1 MVEVSSWVAVTSR
14 SPRNALQHNMRFELN
29 DVGIASHLEHT
40 QILEFYRGGDTE
52 RTIEISVRHMRTTLS
67 TIAHARDEGLL

>member
-1 MVEVSSWVAVTSR
+1 
-14 SPRNALQHNMRFELN
+14 MRFELN